1 MVAKERCNG
10 YKFNLSRNFNAIAP
24 HPTAVGNALSTLRR
38 GKSYCGAKGKEQG
51 AESRGQSAWSKVRHC
66 PPPSALYTSPF
77 ALRPS
82 REIQMLSRF
91 NSFTAWSQA
100 RAVRAM

>member
-38 GKSYCGAKGKEQG
+38 GKSYYG
-51 AESRGQSAWSKVRHC
+51 AEGKGGFHAKV
-66 PPPSALYTSPF
+66 
-77 ALRPS
+77 
-82 REIQMLSRF
+82 
-91 NSFTAWSQA
+91 
-100 RAVRAM
+100 